1 MRYIL
6 SADLGQLADFTALTV
21 VRTDGKSGQCIHLE
35 RLPLGTDYVTQ
46 VKRIKQVYQDVLKFR
61 IPTDLIV
68 DGTGVG
74 VAVLDLIR
82 AAGLNPIAITLTGGD
97 TARKDGLIWHIPKR
111 DIISALIVAYQT
123 GAIKISKSLPEAD
136 TLNKELSNFKLK
148 INLKTGHDTYESWR
162 ENIHDDMVL
171 SLGMS
176 VYAAGIGQPPVRQ
189 VTRPTPRRR
198 DIPKRLSPTRSG
210 RVLGF

>member
-6 SADLGQLADFTALTV
+6 SADLGQLSDFTALTV
-21 VRTDGKSGQCIHLE
+21 IRTDGTTGQCIHLE

-46 VKRIKQVYQDVLKFR
+46 VKRIKQVYQEVLKFR

-82 AAGLNPIAITLTGGD
+82 SAGLNPIAITLTGGD

-111 DIISALIVAYQT
+111 DVISALIVAYQT
-123 GAIKISKSLPEAD
+123 GVIRISSALPEAD
-136 TLNKELSNFKLK
+136 TLNKELANFKLK
-148 INLKTGHDTYESWR
+148 INIKTGHDTYESWR
-162 ENIHDDMVL
+162 EGVHDDMVL

-189 VTRPTPRRR
+189 VTRPTPRRK
-198 DIPKRLSPTRSG
+198 DFPE
-210 RVLGF
+210 RVLPKKKGRILGF